1 MPDGRF
7 FAIPVR
13 MSDLGHDES
22 GIEWDDGFADQLIGA
37 TLFVGI
43 TYLDHDGTL
52 IRREQVFGRV
62 ETVDAEAGITIR
74 PFDGAAPFTL
84 VPILEAIEA
93 ADPGSYQLSPDD
105 PVVENP
111 DYTVVFSLTAP
122 LRH

>member
-1 MPDGRF
+1 
-7 FAIPVR
+7 

-74 PFDGAAPFTL
+74 PFDGAAAFTM
-84 VPILEAIEA
+84 VPILEAIEP